1 MTQSLTPGTNAGRPR
16 YDHDVSS
23 GERALLSAVSAHE
36 RLVVAFSGGVD
47 SALLAVAA
55 RKALGRD
62 GVQAVTADSASLA
75 TGESDHCRQLTDL
88 WDIPWTSVRTDEFA
102 DERYLEN
109 DTDRC
114 FWCKSA
120 LMDVVEPIADAKSA
134 RVALGVNIDD
144 LGDHRPGQKAAAE
157 RGAVFP
163 LVEAGLT
170 KSEVRRIAKRWGI
183 SVWDRPAMPCLS
195 SRIPYGTSVSVDL
208 VSKIDRAER
217 TLRTMGFT
225 DLRVRH
231 YDETARIELPT
242 ADLAEAVARSAEIN
256 ARLTALGYRYVTLDL
271 AGLRSGNLNDGISH
285 VDPT

>member
-1 MTQSLTPGTNAGRPR
+1 M
-16 YDHDVSS
+16 SS

-109 DTDRC
+109 GTDRC

-144 LGDHRPGQKAAAE
+144 FGDHRPGQKAAAE

-170 KSEVRRIAKRWGI
+170 KSEVRRIAKRWEI

-242 ADLAEAVARSAEIN
+242 AELAEAVARSAEIN